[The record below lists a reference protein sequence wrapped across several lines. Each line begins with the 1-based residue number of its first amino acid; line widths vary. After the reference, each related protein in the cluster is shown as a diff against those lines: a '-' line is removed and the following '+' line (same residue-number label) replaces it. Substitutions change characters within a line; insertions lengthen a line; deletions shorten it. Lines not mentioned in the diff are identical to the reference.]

1 MTLTPD
7 NQVDNGH
14 GQQSGRQFG
23 MPWRGA
29 DVARAAE
36 AAGVTAFCR
45 GEFVD
50 HEAYFTLAEMALGT
64 QRAKIG
70 TGIAYAFARTPY
82 AHAAGIRAAWR
93 HAPGRVFLGL
103 GSGAFRIN
111 RDWFGV
117 AADRPV
123 ERMADLVGAIRAWLQ
138 AENGQRVRHDGEFY
152 HVDAVVGAPVLG
164 RIDAPIL
171 LGAFNKRMAA
181 TAGRVADGVIGHGL
195 FTRAWWEDVVRPAVA
210 KGAAQAEGTS
220 QADGSAA
227 LAEHGWV
234 ITAIDD
240 DDPDRAVM
248 DARRMIA
255 FYLTVKTYDP
265 YVAHHGWTTQVAA
278 IREAFAQRD
287 TEAMGRAVTD
297 DMLEAIAVCG
307 TTADGRAALA
317 RRGDSLPRDVAYLA
331 PPSFMVSERRGQ
343 RYAMASLA
351 LLDAPGGAA
360 DAARP

>member
-1 MTLTPD
+1 MT
-7 NQVDNGH
+7 VAH
-14 GQQSGRQFG
+14 SRQYG
-23 MPWRGA
+23 LPWRGA
-29 DVARAAE
+29 DVASAAE
-36 AAGVTAFCR
+36 AAGVSAFCS

-50 HEAYFTLAEMALGT
+50 HEAYFTLAEMALCT

-70 TGIAYAFARTPY
+70 PGIAYAFARTPY
-82 AHAAGIRAAWR
+82 AHAAGVRGAWR
-93 HAPGRVFLGL
+93 LAPGRVFLGL

-111 RDWFGV
+111 RDWFGA

-123 ERMADLVGAIRAWLQ
+123 ERMADLVAAIRAWLQ
-138 AENGQRVRHDGEFY
+138 ADNGQRVRHDGEFY

-181 TAGRVADGVIGHGL
+181 AAGRVADGVIGHGL
-195 FTRAWWEDVVRPAVA
+195 FTRTWWDDVVRPAMA
-210 KGAAQAEGTS
+210 KGAAQSDHPSRQSGHS
-220 QADGSAA
+220 PRPV
-227 LAEHGWV
+227 EHGWV

-240 DDPDRAVM
+240 EDPGRAIL

-265 YVAHHGWTTQVAA
+265 YVEHHGWTTQVAA
-278 IREAFAQRD
+278 IREAFARRD
-287 TEAMGRAVTD
+287 TDAMARAVTD

-351 LLDAPGGAA
+351 LLGAPATGTKKA
-360 DAARP
+360 